1 MPTPVSE
8 FDYALPEELIAQHP
22 AEPRD
27 SSRLLQLNRQT
38 GEIAHG
44 VFGDIVDRLH
54 AGDVL
59 VFNATKVFKARLRI
73 NATSSRTPTRDPAH
87 QEMMDSGFCR
97 NDEMR
102 GEMFV
107 LKIAEGTAEVFLRP
121 GKRFP
126 VRSRVRIGSDIVLS
140 DSPAFREFEIVKK
153 EKDGVVHVKTGMTAQ
168 EMFTFCEEHGEIP
181 TPPYVDG
188 KNITDTQYQTVYAK
202 ESGSVAAP
210 TAGLHFTPEIIE
222 RLRAKGVQMEEV
234 ILHVGMGTF
243 RPVQSE
249 FIEDHLMH
257 AETVELTAGVAERLR
272 QAKQEGRRII
282 AVGTTTTRLLEGIV
296 ATKGELVPY
305 AGDLNIF
312 ITPGF
317 TFKVIDGLLTNFHLP
332 KSTLLMLVS
341 AFAGKGHVLAAYK
354 EAVEREYRF
363 FSFGDA
369 MLIS

>member
-1 MPTPVSE
+1 MVHGVMPTPVSE
-8 FDYALPEELIAQHP
+8 FEYALPEELIAQRP

-27 SSRLLQLNRQT
+27 SSRLLRLDRQT
-38 GEIAHG
+38 GEVVHG
-44 VFGDIVDRLH
+44 VFGDIVNELH

-59 VFNATKVFKARLRI
+59 VFNATKVFKARLF
-73 NATSSRTPTRDPAH
+73 NANRSA
-87 QEMMDSGFCR
+87 
-97 NDEMR
+97 
-102 GEMFV
+102 EMFV
-107 LKIAEGTAEVFLRP
+107 LKIGEGTAEVFLRP

-140 DSPAFREFEIVKK
+140 DFPVFREFEVVKK
-153 EKDGVVHVKTGMTAQ
+153 ERDGVVHVKTGMTAQ
-168 EMFTFCEEHGEIP
+168 EMFAFCEEHGEIP

-188 KNITDTQYQTVYAK
+188 KDITDTQYQTVYAK

-222 RLRAKGVQMEEV
+222 RLRAKGVQIEEV

-249 FIEDHLMH
+249 FIEDHVMH
-257 AETVELTAGVAERLR
+257 AETVELTAGVADRLN
-272 QAKQEGRRII
+272 QAKREGRRII

-296 ATKGELVPY
+296 VTQGEL
-305 AGDLNIF
+305 AAFTGDLNIF

-341 AFAGKGHVLAAYK
+341 AFAGKEHVLAAYK
-354 EAVEREYRF
+354 EAVEQKYRF

-369 MLIS
+369 MLIL

>member
-8 FDYALPEELIAQHP
+8 FEYALPENLIAQHP

-27 SSRLLQLNRQT
+27 SSRLLRLDRRT
-38 GEIAHG
+38 GEMMHG
-44 VFGDIVDRLH
+44 VFGDIVNELH

-59 VFNATKVFKARLRI
+59 VFNATKVFKARLF
-73 NATSSRTPTRDPAH
+73 NANRSA
-87 QEMMDSGFCR
+87 
-97 NDEMR
+97 
-102 GEMFV
+102 EMFV
-107 LKIAEGTAEVFLRP
+107 LKIGEGTAEVFLRP

-140 DSPAFREFEIVKK
+140 DSPAFREFEVVKK
-153 EKDGVVHVKTGMTAQ
+153 ERDGVVHVKTGMTAQ
-168 EMFTFCEEHGEIP
+168 EMFVFCEAHGEIP

-188 KNITDTQYQTVYAK
+188 KDITDTQYQTVYAK

-222 RLRAKGVQMEEV
+222 HLRIKGVQIEEV

-249 FIEDHLMH
+249 FIEDHIMH
-257 AETVELTAGVAERLR
+257 AETVDLTAEVAERLR

-296 ATKGELVPY
+296 TTKGGLVPY

-341 AFAGKGHVLAAYK
+341 AFAGKEHVLAAYK
-354 EAVEREYRF
+354 EAVEQKYRF

-369 MLIS
+369 MLLI